1 MRAVALI
8 FACALAACALPHIP
22 HVPRQPTYEFEAAYA
37 PAIAT
42 PSGIKADL
50 AAYAENICGPGGYE
64 VLEQLF
70 VGEVGPNYVRIRFG
84 CS

>member
-1 MRAVALI
+1 MRIAVLMLG
-8 FACALAACALPHIP
+8 CALAACAG
-22 HVPRQPTYEFEAAYA
+22 PRHPTYEFEALYA

-50 AAYAENICGPGGYE
+50 AAYARQICGSGSYD
-64 VLEQLF
+64 VLDQLF
-70 VGEVGPNYVRIRFG
+70 VGNAGPGYVRIRFA

>member
-8 FACALAACALPHIP
+8 LACALAGCAA
-22 HVPRQPTYEFEAAYA
+22 PRHPTYEFEALYA
-37 PAIAT
+37 PAVAT

-50 AAYAENICGPGGYE
+50 AAYAQQICGKDGYD
-64 VLEQLF
+64 VLDQIF
-70 VGEVGPNYVRIRFG
+70 VGEAGPSYVRIRFA

>member
-1 MRAVALI
+1 MRIGILLLG
-8 FACALAACALPHIP
+8 CALAACAGQHHPA
-22 HVPRQPTYEFEAAYA
+22 YEFEALYA

-50 AAYAENICGPGGYE
+50 AAYARQICGSSGYD
-64 VLEQLF
+64 VLDQLF
-70 VGEVGPNYVRIRFG
+70 VGEAGPGYVRIRFA

>member
-1 MRAVALI
+1 MRIAVLLLAGT
-8 FACALAACALPHIP
+8 LAACIGRH
-22 HVPRQPTYEFEAAYA
+22 PTYEFEALYT

-50 AAYAENICGPGGYE
+50 AAYAARICGEDGYN
-64 VLEQLF
+64 VLSQLF
-70 VGEVGPNYVRIRFG
+70 VGEAGPSYVHIRFA

>member
-1 MRAVALI
+1 MRVVLI
-8 FACALAACALPHIP
+8 VACALAACA
-22 HVPRQPTYEFEAAYA
+22 PRHPTYEFEALYA

-50 AAYAENICGPGGYE
+50 AAYARQICGSGSYD
-64 VLEQLF
+64 VLDQLF
-70 VGEVGPNYVRIRFG
+70 VGEAGPSYVRIRFG

>member
-1 MRAVALI
+1 MRIAWLVLVATL
-8 FACALAACALPHIP
+8 AGCAAPAH
-22 HVPRQPTYEFEAAYA
+22 PTYEFEALYA

-50 AAYAENICGPGGYE
+50 AAYARQICGSGSYD
-64 VLEQLF
+64 VLDQLF
-70 VGEVGPNYVRIRFG
+70 VGNAGPGYVRIRFA